1 MKLLFVILLA
11 GTLCHNVF
19 LQKKHN
25 LSKIEVFTW
34 EEAKNADPD
43 TIYAI
48 SFKKNRLKEIPV
60 ELSKYTKLVYLDF
73 QKNKLNYLPENID
86 TLIHLKYLNISKN
99 KFEVFPLAVTRLFEL
114 KTLIASRNNFKRIPD
129 NIKYCSE
136 LTKVDLWDT
145 PIEFFPDGF
154 FELSKLKELDLSSI
168 RFSPKHHKKIVSKF
182 GNINLQID
190 APCDCMD

>member
-1 MKLLFVILLA
+1 MKLLCVILLA
-11 GTLCHNVF
+11 VTLCHNVF
-19 LQKKHN
+19 LQKNN
-25 LSKIEVFTW
+25 LSEIEVFTW

-48 SFKKNRLKEIPV
+48 SFKKNKLKEIPV
-60 ELSKYTKLVYLDF
+60 KLSKYTKLVYLDF
-73 QKNKLNYLPENID
+73 QRNKLTYLPESID

-99 KFEVFPLAVTRLFEL
+99 KFDVFPLAITRLFEL
-114 KTLIASRNNFKRIPD
+114 ETLIASRNNFKRIPE

-136 LTKVDLWDT
+136 LIKIDLWDT

-154 FELSKLKELDLSSI
+154 FELHKLKELDLSNI
-168 RFSPKHHKKIVSKF
+168 RFSPKHHKRIVSIF